1 MAQIAIY
8 IDDQL
13 AKRLDEAVTASGQS
27 KSKWVAQAIKRSL
40 TDQWPEGFFELA
52 GSWKDDVGPD
62 EIMARIRKASEAADI
77 REKLFK

>member
-13 AKRLDEAVTASGQS
+13 AKRLDEVVKASGGS

-62 EIMARIRKASEAADI
+62 EIMARIRKGSEKADP
-77 REKLFK
+77 REKLF

>member
-13 AKRLDEAVTASGQS
+13 AKRLDAAVKASGQS

-52 GSWKDDVGPD
+52 GTWQDDVGPD
-62 EIMARIRKASEAADI
+62 EILAKIRKGSETDDP

>member
-13 AKRLDEAVTASGQS
+13 AKRLDEAVKASGRS

-62 EIMARIRKASEAADI
+62 EIMARIREGSEAADH

>member
-13 AKRLDEAVTASGQS
+13 AKRLDEAVMASGQS
-27 KSKWVAQAIKRSL
+27 KSKWVAQAIQRCL

-77 REKLFK
+77 RDKLFK

>member
-13 AKRLDEAVTASGQS
+13 AKRLDSAVTASGKS

-52 GSWKDDVGPD
+52 GSWQDDVGPD
-62 EIMARIRKASEAADI
+62 EIIARIRKSTATADP
-77 REKLFK
+77 REKLF

>member
-13 AKRLDEAVTASGQS
+13 AKRLDEAVKASGRS

-62 EIMARIRKASEAADI
+62 EIMARIRKGSEATEP
-77 REKLFK
+77 REKLF